1 MDGHVD
7 GGHSAK
13 ENDID
18 KEEENGGRGSWS
30 FSLQKSGKKD
40 KAKVGGKAS
49 FYVLGLMKK

>member
-40 KAKVGGKAS
+40 EAKLEEKPV
-49 FYVLGLMKK
+49 FTFWV